1 MAAERVSSWRELEER
16 VNRLGF
22 LPLFRNEIE
31 GFSAEEYT
39 AGMPWWSGDPEQDP
53 WFWREVMAR
62 GGRVAYGKFFGR
74 KAGFISLEW
83 LPYFVNFRREG
94 YDFDAR
100 WEDGLAPVRQK
111 KLMDCF
117 AGRDGWIGAE
127 LQAAAGFG
135 KGGEKNFAGVMAEL
149 QMQTYL
155 VIRDFRQK
163 VNKRGAPYGMP
174 VSVYARPEAVWGYGA
189 VTAAYAEEPAA
200 SKERIYARAGALFPR
215 AAERQLQR
223 VLG

>member
-1 MAAERVSSWRELEER
+1 MAAERVSSWRELEEL

-100 WEDGLAPVRQK
+100 WEDGLAGYRSK
-111 KLMDCF
+111 KIMDLF
-117 AGRDGWIGAE
+117 EAREEYASHE
-127 LQAAAGFG
+127 LKKEAGFG
-135 KGGEKNFAGVMAEL
+135 KGGEKNFSGIVTEL

-155 VIRDFRQK
+155 VTKDFRQK
-163 VNKRGAPYGMP
+163 RNRKGQAYGMAA
-174 VSVYARPEAVWGYGA
+174 SVYAAPEALWGYEL
-189 VTAAYAEEPAA
+189 VSSAYREAPEK
-200 SKERIYARAGALFPR
+200 SFQRILDHVRELYP
-215 AAERQLQR
+215 ETDEKQLR
-223 VLG
+223 KVCG